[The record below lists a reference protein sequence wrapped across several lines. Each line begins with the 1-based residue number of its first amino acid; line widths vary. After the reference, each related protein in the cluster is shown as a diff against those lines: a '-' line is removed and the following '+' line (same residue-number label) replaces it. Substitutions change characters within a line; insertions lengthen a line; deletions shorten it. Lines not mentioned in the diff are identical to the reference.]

1 MVFLKLVNAESQ
13 VNHKTQL
20 FWVKVVHLVSNV
32 AIYLGLRMHQF
43 QKYRMLKND
52 VYGFFKSKSARAVQT
67 SFKEKETLI
76 LVFNS
81 KMKPC
86 FFFFFFAHSNSC
98 LDRKVRQHTGYF
110 SKTMH
115 IEVSFFYHYI
125 VE

>member
-1 MVFLKLVNAESQ
+1 MVILKLVNTDSQ

-32 AIYLGLRMHQF
+32 VIYLGLRIHQF
-43 QKYRMLKND
+43 QKYRLLRNV
-52 VYGFFKSKSARAVQT
+52 VYGFFKSKSTHAVQS

-86 FFFFFFAHSNSC
+86 FFFFF
-98 LDRKVRQHTGYF
+98 LRT
-110 SKTMH
+110 
-115 IEVSFFYHYI
+115 
-125 VE
+125 